1 MRLAVTVGFESK
13 LVIRAITRLGPTRG
27 VVFLRGITGREG
39 DRQSEETVRDLVKI
53 LGYGEDVA
61 VDLRDLEEAF
71 GKLAEIDFDAV
82 ALAGGPRLL
91 VVLAFHAAMYRGRG
105 VYVVPEYDPE
115 PIDVSHLARLPSI
128 SALSPTRLRIL
139 ASLDG
144 DKTYREVAS
153 DVGGGLLNGSAPPG
167 GLVEAGACREGR
179 RQVAQIPR
187 GARRGE
193 AEQGAVAYKIS
204 QIPVNS

>member
-1 MRLAVTVGFESK
+1 
-13 LVIRAITRLGPTRG
+13 
-27 VVFLRGITGREG
+27 
-39 DRQSEETVRDLVKI
+39 
-53 LGYGEDVA
+53 
-61 VDLRDLEEAF
+61 LEEAF

-91 VVLAFHAAMYRGRG
+91 VVLAFLAAMYKGRG

-153 DVGGGLLNGSAPPG
+153 DVGVDSSTALRHLEGLRRL
-167 GLVEAGACREGR
+167 GLVERAGGR
-179 RQVAQIPR
+179 LPR
-187 GARRGE
+187 YRAGPAVVRLSRVLLRIKSRR
-193 AEQGAVAYKIS
+193 S
-204 QIPVNS
+204 L